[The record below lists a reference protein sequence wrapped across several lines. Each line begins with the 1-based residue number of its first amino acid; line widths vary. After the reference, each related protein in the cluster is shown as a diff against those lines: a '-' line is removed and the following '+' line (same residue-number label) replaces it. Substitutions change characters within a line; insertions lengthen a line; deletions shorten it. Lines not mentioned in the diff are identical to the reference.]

1 MKLYKVKEVCEMT
14 GLTRKQLYDYQNIV
28 NPSSFEKSGYKLYD
42 EPAVERL
49 ILVANYRKILMPLK
63 TIKDILNEKEY
74 DVIGAITMQIEA
86 LAVRKEELGIM
97 IELAES
103 LQTLA

>member
-103 LQTLA
+103 LI

>member
-1 MKLYKVKEVCEMT
+1 MKRYKVKEVCEMT

-103 LQTLA
+103 LI

>member
-86 LAVRKEELGIM
+86 LAVRKEELGKM
-97 IELAES
+97 MELAES
-103 LQTLA
+103 LI

>member
-42 EPAVERL
+42 ETAVERL

-103 LQTLA
+103 LI